1 MKNHHSKYLRSLVF
15 QHLGEIMKA
24 PCLRFV
30 FAVIIIL
37 GLPSFV
43 IAQEKLKIAVI
54 PKSNN
59 SVFWKS
65 LHVGAKIGAMSLSGV
80 EIVWKFSQAENDRAQ
95 QISIVEQC
103 IADGVS
109 GIALSPIDKEALAG
123 IVSKAAKK
131 KIPVLVFDSALKGK
145 PGKDFISF
153 VGTDNRKAG
162 NLAGEDLAK
171 LLNGKGKV
179 VLLRYVKG
187 QASTTEREEGF
198 LEAIAKHEN
207 IRMIVKD
214 CYAGAT
220 VDEAKKA
227 SMNLLSQIKE
237 ADGIFCPNEE
247 STMGMLLVLR
257 DANLTGK
264 IKFIGFDTP
273 APSVEALKKG
283 EVSALIAQDP
293 ARMGYL
299 SVKTIVDYIRGK
311 KIDPTIDTGVRV
323 VTRENLNDPDIQKL
337 LTLPSMTE

>member
-1 MKNHHSKYLRSLVF
+1 MS
-15 QHLGEIMKA
+15 
-24 PCLRFV
+24 
-30 FAVIIIL
+30 
-37 GLPSFV
+37 GLWTSGV
-43 IAQEKLKIAVI
+43 SQEKLKIVFI
-54 PKSNN
+54 PKGNT

-65 LHVGAKIGAMSLSGV
+65 IHTGAKIGAMAAASV
-80 EIVWKFSQAENDRAQ
+80 EIVWKFPVTENDKAQ

-109 GIALSPIDKEALAG
+109 GIVLSPISYDALSEP
-123 IVSKAAKK
+123 VSKAMKK
-131 KIPVLVFDSALKGK
+131 KIPVLIFDSALKGK

-153 VGTDNRKAG
+153 VGTDNMRAG
-162 NLAGEDLAK
+162 NLAGEKLAK

-214 CYAGAT
+214 SYAGAT

-227 SMNLLSQIKE
+227 SRNLLSQLKE
-237 ADGIFCPNEE
+237 ADGIFCPNEL
-247 STMGMLLVLR
+247 STIGMLLTLR

-264 IKFIGFDTP
+264 VKFVGFDTP

-337 LTLPSMTE
+337 LTLPSMSE

>member
-1 MKNHHSKYLRSLVF
+1 MKKTINCFLSAFILMSGF
-15 QHLGEIMKA
+15 WT
-24 PCLRFV
+24 
-30 FAVIIIL
+30 FA
-37 GLPSFV
+37 LP
-43 IAQEKLKIAVI
+43 QEKLRIAVI
-54 PKSNN
+54 PKSNA

-65 LHVGAKIGAMSLSGV
+65 VHVGAKIGAMAAAGV
-80 EIVWKFSQAENDRAQ
+80 EIVWNGPLTESDKEQ

-109 GIALSPIDKEALAG
+109 GIVLSPISYDALSEP
-123 IVSKAAKK
+123 VSKAMKK
-131 KIPVLVFDSALKGK
+131 KIPVLIFDSALKGK
-145 PGKDFISF
+145 PGKDFICF
-153 VGTDNRKAG
+153 VGIDNRKAG
-162 NLAGEDLAK
+162 GFAGENLAK

-214 CYAGAT
+214 SYAGAT

-227 SMNLLSQIKE
+227 SMNLLSQLKE
-237 ADGIFCPNEE
+237 ADGIFCPNEL
-247 STMGMLLVLR
+247 STIGMLLTLR

-264 IKFIGFDTP
+264 VKFVGFDTP

-337 LTLPSMTE
+337 LTLPSMSE

>member
-1 MKNHHSKYLRSLVF
+1 MKTTCIRFLFVIIMIVGLQSLV
-15 QHLGEIMKA
+15 LT
-24 PCLRFV
+24 
-30 FAVIIIL
+30 
-37 GLPSFV
+37 
-43 IAQEKLKIAVI
+43 QEKLKIVVI
-54 PKSNN
+54 PKSNTAL
-59 SVFWKS
+59 FWK
-65 LHVGAKIGAMSLSGV
+65 LTHAGAKLGAVSSGGV
-80 EIVWKFSQAENDRAQ
+80 DFVWRSPLTENDVAK
-95 QISIVEQC
+95 QISLVDQC
-103 IADGVS
+103 VAEGVS
-109 GIALSPIDKEALAG
+109 GIALAPMDNKALSEAVA
-123 IVSKAAKK
+123 KATKN
-131 KIPVLVFDSALKGK
+131 KIPVLIFDSALKGT

-153 VGTDNRKAG
+153 VSVDNKKAG
-162 NLAGEDLAK
+162 YLAGEQLAR
-171 LLNGKGKV
+171 LLGGKGKIV
-179 VLLRYVKG
+179 MLRYMVSK
-187 QASTTEREEGF
+187 SNISDREEGF

>member
-1 MKNHHSKYLRSLVF
+1 MKKAITYFLFILFVVSGLQSYLF
-15 QHLGEIMKA
+15 PQ
-24 PCLRFV
+24 
-30 FAVIIIL
+30 
-37 GLPSFV
+37 
-43 IAQEKLKIAVI
+43 QKLKIAII
-54 PKSNN
+54 PKGKQAI
-59 SVFWKS
+59 FWKS
-65 LHVGAKIGAMSLSGV
+65 VHAGVNIGAVASRDV
-80 EIVWKFSQAENDRAQ
+80 EIIWKSPETENDKAQ

-109 GIALSPIDKEALAG
+109 GIVLSPISYDALSEP
-123 IVSKAAKK
+123 VSKAMKK
-131 KIPVLVFDSALKGK
+131 KIPVLIFDSALKGK
-145 PGKDFISF
+145 PGKDFICF
-153 VGTDNRKAG
+153 VGIDNRKAG
-162 NLAGEDLAK
+162 GFAGENLAK

-198 LEAIAKHEN
+198 LEAIAKHKN
-207 IRMIVKD
+207 IRMIEKD
-214 CYAGAT
+214 SYAGAT

-227 SMNLLSQIKE
+227 SMNLLSQLKE
-237 ADGIFCPNEE
+237 ADGIFCPNEL
-247 STMGMLLVLR
+247 STIGMLLTLR

-264 IKFIGFDTP
+264 VKFVGFDTP
-273 APSVEALKKG
+273 APSVEVLKKG

-337 LTLPSMTE
+337 LTLPSMSE